1 MPHLATRGPAR
12 SPAQR
17 RRSLAR
23 LIPQRATPTPPNN
36 RLIPPRASL
45 RSQLPVFMNVF
56 IRVRGLLSW
65 WNAVALAA
73 ALAVAGFGGSGS
85 VASRAAVKPPASS
98 PRCQP
103 TTMNRSD
110 ILPGTGLQVS
120 PLPES
125 LDASPNAQI
134 SLLGATR
141 AQLSHVTVSGSSSGA
156 HAGRLLS
163 YTQGDG
169 ASFLPAKPFSAGET
183 VTVHVTVAG
192 HASSYRF
199 TVAQPNPIK
208 YVAPA
213 GAAAVLKPSE
223 VQRYHSRPDLEP
235 PALAVTTPAASAAA
249 PGYVMSTPYSG
260 PGQDGPMI
268 FDDSGQVIWF
278 DPVPHGAE
286 ATNLQVQQLGSKP
299 VLTWWQGYI
308 PPQGFGEGVEEI
320 ANSSYH
326 LSQVRAGNGYW
337 ADLHDF
343 RLTPQG
349 TGLMTVFDPIRCDL
363 SSAGGSRSAAV
374 TDGVLQ
380 EVDLATGL
388 VRREWHSIDHIA
400 MSESVASAHSS
411 SYEWPFDYFHI
422 NSIDLHADGSI
433 LISARN
439 TSALY
444 ELDGHSGQVVQR
456 IGGKRSTVKLGHGAE
471 TAYQHDATL
480 LPNGQISVFDNGA
493 VPKVHPQS
501 RGILLAVNPEARTDT
516 LVAQFTHPKPLS
528 SASQGD
534 IQGLANGDF
543 FVGWGPVPYFS
554 EFSPSG
560 QLLFDVHMPNADQ
573 SYRGYRFP
581 WVGTPSE
588 APAVAAAAG
597 SAGSQAGAS
606 GAVTTVYASWNGAT
620 QVASWRVL
628 AGASANAL
636 AAVAAAPRGGFET
649 AISVPGAQGYVAVQA
664 LDASGAVLGSSR
676 TIKG

>member
-1 MPHLATRGPAR
+1 
-12 SPAQR
+12 
-17 RRSLAR
+17 
-23 LIPQRATPTPPNN
+23 
-36 RLIPPRASL
+36 
-45 RSQLPVFMNVF
+45 MNVF
-56 IRVRGLLSW
+56 IRMRRLLTW
-65 WNAVALAA
+65 WNAVALTA
-73 ALAVAGFGGSGS
+73 ALAVAGFGGSGI
-85 VASRAAVKPPASS
+85 VARRAAVKLPSA

-103 TTMNRSD
+103 TVMNRSD
-110 ILPGTGLQVS
+110 ILPRTALAVS

-125 LDASPNAQI
+125 LDASPRTQI
-134 SLLGATR
+134 SLLGAPL
-141 AQLSHVTVSGSSSGA
+141 AQLGNVQVSGSSSGA
-156 HAGRLLS
+156 HSGRLRG

-169 ASFLPAKPFSAGET
+169 ASFVPSKPFRAGET

-192 HASSYRF
+192 HASAYRF
-199 TVAQPNPIK
+199 TVAQPNPIRF
-208 YVAPA
+208 APGVVVA
-213 GAAAVLKPSE
+213 GAPSAV
-223 VQRYHSRPDLEP
+223 QHYHSRPDLQP
-235 PALAVTTPAASAAA
+235 PALAVTTHASPATA
-249 PGYVMSTPYSG
+249 PGYVMATPYTG

-268 FDDSGQVIWF
+268 FDDSGQVVWF
-278 DPVPHGAE
+278 DPMPHGNE
-286 ATNLQVQQLGSKP
+286 ATNLQVQQLGGRP

-308 PPQGFGEGVEEI
+308 PEQGFGEGIEEI
-320 ANSSYH
+320 ADSSYQF
-326 LSQVRAGNGYW
+326 SRVYAGNGYW

-363 SSAGGSRSAAV
+363 SSAHGARTAAV

-380 EVDLATGL
+380 EIDLATGL
-388 VRREWHSIDHIA
+388 VRREWHSIDHVA

-444 ELDGHSGQVVQR
+444 ELDGRSGQITAR
-456 IGGKRSTVKLGHGAE
+456 IGGRHSTVKLGHGAE

-480 LPNGQISVFDNGA
+480 QPNGQISVFDNGA

-501 RGILLAVNPEARTDT
+501 RGILLAVDPKTGTDT
-516 LVAQFTHPKPLS
+516 LIAQFTHPKPLS
-528 SASQGD
+528 SASQGN
-534 IQGLANGDF
+534 IQGLPGGNF

-581 WVGTPSE
+581 WVGTPTE
-588 APAVAAAAG
+588 APAIAAAIG

-606 GAVTTVYASWNGAT
+606 GAVTSVYASWNGAT
-620 QVASWRVL
+620 QVSSWRVL
-628 AGASANAL
+628 AGASSHAL
-636 AAVAAAPRGGFET
+636 TAVASAPRGGFET
-649 AISVPGAQGYVAVQA
+649 TISVPGAQAFVAVQA
-664 LDASGAVLGSSR
+664 LDASGAVLGSSH

>member
-1 MPHLATRGPAR
+1 
-12 SPAQR
+12 
-17 RRSLAR
+17 
-23 LIPQRATPTPPNN
+23 
-36 RLIPPRASL
+36 
-45 RSQLPVFMNVF
+45 MNVF
-56 IRVRGLLSW
+56 SRVRGLLSW

-73 ALAVAGFGGSGS
+73 ALALAGFGGSGS
-85 VASRAAVKPPASS
+85 VARRASAPPSA
-98 PRCQP
+98 PLCQP
-103 TTMNRSD
+103 TVMNRSD

-125 LDASPNAQI
+125 LDASPRTQI

-141 AQLSHVTVSGSSSGA
+141 AQLSHVSVSGSSSGA

-169 ASFLPAKPFSAGET
+169 ASFLPTKPFSAGET
-183 VTVHVTVAG
+183 VTVHATVAG
-192 HASSYRF
+192 HATSYRF
-199 TVAQPNPIK
+199 TVAQPNPLGH
-208 YVAPA
+208 PA
-213 GAAAVLKPSE
+213 IAAAAVATKPSE
-223 VQRYHSRPDLEP
+223 VQRYHTRPDLLP
-235 PALAVTTPAASAAA
+235 PALAVTTPASPAAA
-249 PGYVMSTPYSG
+249 PGYIMATPYSG

-268 FDDSGQVIWF
+268 FDASGQVIWF
-278 DPVPHGAE
+278 DPMPHGSE

-308 PPQGFGEGVEEI
+308 PPQGFGEGVEMI
-320 ANSSYH
+320 ADSSYH
-326 LSQVRAGNGYW
+326 LSQVKAGNGYW

-349 TGLMTVFDPIRCDL
+349 TALMTVFDPIRCDL

-444 ELDGHSGQVVQR
+444 ELDGHSGQVTAR
-456 IGGKRSTVKLGHGAE
+456 IGGKHSTLKLGSGAE
-471 TAYQHDATL
+471 TAYQHDATQ

-501 RGILLAVNPEARTDT
+501 RGILLAVNPQAGTDK

-528 SASQGD
+528 SASQGN
-534 IQGLANGDF
+534 IQGLPGGNF
-543 FVGWGPVPYFS
+543 FLGWGPVPYFS

-581 WVGTPSE
+581 WVGTPGGP
-588 APAVAAAAG
+588 PAIAAAVGA
-597 SAGSQAGAS
+597 AGSQAGAS
-606 GAVTTVYASWNGAT
+606 GALTTVYASWNGAT
-620 QVASWRVL
+620 RVASWRVL
-628 AGASANAL
+628 AGASAHAL
-636 AAVAAAPRGGFET
+636 AAVASAPRGGFET
-649 AISVPGAQGYVAVQA
+649 AISVPGAQAFVAVQA
-664 LDASGAVLGSSR
+664 LDAAGAVLGTSH

>member
-1 MPHLATRGPAR
+1 MSRDVP
-12 SPAQR
+12 
-17 RRSLAR
+17 
-23 LIPQRATPTPPNN
+23 
-36 RLIPPRASL
+36 
-45 RSQLPVFMNVF
+45 
-56 IRVRGLLSW
+56 IRVRRFLTR
-65 WNAVALAA
+65 WNAVALTA
-73 ALAVAGFGGSGS
+73 ALAVAGFGGSGI
-85 VASRAAVKPPASS
+85 VARRAALKLPTS

-103 TTMNRSD
+103 TLMNRSD
-110 ILPGTGLQVS
+110 VLPGTGLQVS

-125 LDASPNAQI
+125 LDASPRAQI
-134 SLLGATR
+134 SLLGVPL
-141 AQLSHVTVSGSSSGA
+141 AQLTQVQVSGSRSGA
-156 HAGRLLS
+156 HPGSLRG

-169 ASFLPAKPFSAGET
+169 ASFLPTKPLAAGES

-192 HASSYRF
+192 HAISYRF
-199 TVAQPNPIK
+199 TVAQPDPIK
-208 YVAPA
+208 IAPGVVIA
-213 GAAAVLKPSE
+213 GTPSA
-223 VQRYHSRPDLEP
+223 VQRYHSRPDLQP
-235 PALAVTTPAASAAA
+235 PALAVTTRAAAAVA
-249 PGYVMSTPYSG
+249 PGYIMATPYSG

-268 FDDSGQVIWF
+268 FDNSGQVVWW
-278 DPVPHGAE
+278 DPMSHGNE
-286 ATNLQVQQLGSKP
+286 ATNLQVQQLGSSP

-308 PPQGFGEGVEEI
+308 PAQGFGEGIEVI
-320 ANSSYH
+320 ADSSYH
-326 LSQVRAGNGYW
+326 LSRVYAGNGYW

-343 RLTPQG
+343 RLTPRG

-363 SSAGGSRSAAV
+363 SSAQGPRVAAV

-388 VRREWHSIDHIA
+388 VRREWHSIDHVA
-400 MSESVASAHSS
+400 MSESVASAHTS

-444 ELDGHSGQVVQR
+444 ELDGSSGQITER

-480 LPNGQISVFDNGA
+480 QPNGQISVFDNGA

-501 RGILLAVNPEARTDT
+501 RGVLLAINPEARTDT

-534 IQGLANGDF
+534 IQGLPGGDF

-560 QLLFDVHMPNADQ
+560 QLIFDVHMPNPDQ

-581 WVGTPSE
+581 WVGTPTE
-588 APAVAAAAG
+588 APAVAAAIS
-597 SAGSQAGAS
+597 SASSQAGAS
-606 GAVTTVYASWNGAT
+606 GATTSVYASWNGAT

-628 AGASANAL
+628 AGASSHAL
-636 AAVAAAPRGGFET
+636 AAIASAPRGGFET
-649 AISVPGAQGYVAVQA
+649 TISVPGAQAYVAVQA
-664 LDASGAVLGSSR
+664 LDASGAVLGTSH

>member
-1 MPHLATRGPAR
+1 MSRDVL
-12 SPAQR
+12 
-17 RRSLAR
+17 
-23 LIPQRATPTPPNN
+23 
-36 RLIPPRASL
+36 
-45 RSQLPVFMNVF
+45 
-56 IRVRGLLSW
+56 IRVRRFLTR
-65 WNAVALAA
+65 WNAVALTA
-73 ALAVAGFGGSGS
+73 ALAVAGFGGSGI
-85 VASRAAVKPPASS
+85 VARRAALKLSTS

-103 TTMNRSD
+103 AVMNRSD
-110 ILPGTGLQVS
+110 ILPGTGLEVS

-125 LDASPNAQI
+125 LDASPRAQI
-134 SLLGATR
+134 SLLGVPL
-141 AQLSHVTVSGSSSGA
+141 AQLTQVQVSGSRSGA
-156 HAGRLLS
+156 HAGSLHA

-169 ASFLPAKPFSAGET
+169 ASFLPTKPFSAGES

-192 HASSYRF
+192 HASTYRF
-199 TVAQPNPIK
+199 TVAQPDPIK
-208 YVAPA
+208 IAPGVVIA
-213 GAAAVLKPSE
+213 GTPSA
-223 VQRYHSRPDLEP
+223 VQRYHSRPDLQP
-235 PALAVTTPAASAAA
+235 PALAVTTRATAAVA
-249 PGYVMSTPYSG
+249 PGYVMATPYSG

-268 FDDSGQVIWF
+268 FDNSGQVIWF
-278 DPVPHGAE
+278 DPMSHGNE
-286 ATNLQVQQLGSKP
+286 ATNLQVQQLGSRP

-308 PPQGFGEGVEEI
+308 PMQGFGEGIEVI
-320 ANSSYH
+320 ADSSYH
-326 LSQVRAGNGYW
+326 LSRVYAGNGYW

-343 RLTPQG
+343 RLTPRG
-349 TGLMTVFDPIRCDL
+349 TALMTVFDPIRCDL
-363 SSAGGSRSAAV
+363 TSAGGPRVAAV

-388 VRREWHSIDHIA
+388 VRREWHSIDHVA
-400 MSESVASAHSS
+400 MSESVASAHTS

-444 ELDGHSGQVVQR
+444 ELDGASGEITER

-480 LPNGQISVFDNGA
+480 QPNGQISVFDNGA

-501 RGILLAVNPEARTDT
+501 RGVLLAINPEARTDT

-534 IQGLANGDF
+534 IQGLPGGDF

-560 QLLFDVHMPNADQ
+560 QLIFDVHMPNPDQ

-581 WVGTPSE
+581 WVGTPAE
-588 APAVAAAAG
+588 APAVAAAIS
-597 SAGSQAGAS
+597 SASSQAGAS
-606 GAVTTVYASWNGAT
+606 GATTSVYASWNGAT
-620 QVASWRVL
+620 QVSWWRVL
-628 AGASANAL
+628 AGASAQAL
-636 AAVAAAPRGGFET
+636 AAVASAPRGGFET
-649 AISVPGAQGYVAVQA
+649 TISVPGAQAYVAVQA
-664 LDASGAVLGSSR
+664 LDASGAVLGTSR